1 MPYRERATH
10 WKSLEPVFH
19 QDLNRDGVLGPTQKL
34 IQTDGSTRLTE
45 VANHHYDLD
54 GSSGSDPTLKY
65 KGTTVTVGEFGKW
78 TPIGAIQTAGGFDVA
93 WKNAGTGQYTAWST
107 DRNGNYK
114 GNLTGG
120 AVSGT
125 SNALES
131 LEPVFHQDLNRDGVL
146 GPTQKLIQTDG
157 STRLT
162 EVANHHYDLDGS
174 SGSDPTLKYKGTT
187 VTVGEFGK
195 WTPIGAIQ
203 TAGGF
208 DVAWK
213 NAGTGQYTAWSTD
226 RNGNYKGNLT
236 GGAVSGTSNALES
249 LEPVFHQDLTAMA

>member
-1 MPYRERATH
+1 M
-10 WKSLEPVFH
+10 
-19 QDLNRDGVLGPTQKL
+19 
-34 IQTDGSTRLTE
+34 TDGSTRLTE

-131 LEPVFHQDLNRDGVL
+131 LEPVFHQDLNRDGAIGRPESMHGASVALL
-146 GPTQKLIQTDG
+146 GQFMAATFAPAGNNQGGTMTLAEAVQPSDQ
-157 STRLT
+157 SPLT
-162 EVANHHYDLDGS
+162 TPHH
-174 SGSDPTLKYKGTT
+174 
-187 VTVGEFGK
+187 
-195 WTPIGAIQ
+195 A
-203 TAGGF
+203 
-208 DVAWK
+208 
-213 NAGTGQYTAWSTD
+213 
-226 RNGNYKGNLT
+226 
-236 GGAVSGTSNALES
+236 
-249 LEPVFHQDLTAMA
+249 